1 MGYTEKPMG
10 EAWDEGS
17 RKCAFQ
23 RDDSENPVVT
33 WCTTQMDLKLTGAA
47 EPPLQQSAL
56 AALAEDQGL
65 VLSTHPVAPN
75 KLVSGAEVLVAS
87 LSTAKTRCTYKSLFK
102 SSDKMP
108 GQSNSTCCASPGL

>member
-10 EAWDEGS
+10 EAWDKGS

-23 RDDSENPVVT
+23 RDESENPVVT
-33 WCTTQMDLKLTGAA
+33 WCTTQMDLKPPGAA

-65 VLSTHPVAPN
+65 FSAPTPQLLTN
-75 KLVSGAEVLVAS
+75 SFQELRS
-87 LSTAKTRCTYKSLFK
+87 L
-102 SSDKMP
+102 
-108 GQSNSTCCASPGL
+108 